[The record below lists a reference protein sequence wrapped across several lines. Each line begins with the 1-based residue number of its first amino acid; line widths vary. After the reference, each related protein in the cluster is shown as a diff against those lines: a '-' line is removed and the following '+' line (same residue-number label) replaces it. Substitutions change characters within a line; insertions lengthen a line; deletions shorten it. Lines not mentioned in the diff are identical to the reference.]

1 MNNVEVTVIGR
12 QNCHLCHKALEL
24 ITTILRHFQNVSV
37 KEVSIDENETLART
51 YSEKIPVILIN
62 DQEHCFW
69 HVDPEHFRKSLV
81 KKGAVV
87 RAESY

>member
-12 QNCHLCHKALEL
+12 QNCHLCHEALEL
-24 ITTILRHFQNVSV
+24 ITTILQHFQNVSV
-37 KEVSIDENETLART
+37 KEVSVDENEALTRI
-51 YSEKIPVILIN
+51 YDEKIPVILIN

-69 HVDPEHFRKSLV
+69 HVDPEKFRNSLV